1 MDTQVKHTT
10 GVAVNGRRLRELR
23 EDKGWNREQLARAS
37 GLSYSAV
44 AKYERDS
51 GPNERNPRPGA
62 FKALCDA
69 LGCDPAE
76 LRKEA
81 T

>member
-1 MDTQVKHTT
+1 MSTQVKQ
-10 GVAVNGRRLRELR
+10 GVTIDRRRLAELR
-23 EDKGWNREQLARAS
+23 EDKGWNRQQLAAAS
-37 GLSYSAV
+37 GLSYSAI
-44 AKYERDS
+44 AKYEKTG
-51 GPNERNPRPGA
+51 GPNERNPRPRA

-81 T
+81 